1 MALIERY
8 GYQVI
13 TNVIQS
19 DSAQPLKYV
28 DLGGSYGQIVE
39 TTKFYQLQT
48 RKIVISSALRDTR
61 QLAFRDEG
69 TGGQDHRQWE
79 WELHLSPFE
88 VAGSEIKLVVCGA
101 TKVRHREEIKVQ
113 IQGEDQGE
121 TNIKVEIG

>member
-13 TNVIQS
+13 TNVI
-19 DSAQPLKYV
+19 DRDAAQPVEYV
-28 DLGGSYGQIVE
+28 DLGRSYGQIIE

-48 RKIVISSALRDTR
+48 RKIVISSALRDIR

-69 TGGQDHRQWE
+69 TGGQDDPRWE
-79 WELHLSPFE
+79 WELYLRPNQLANSQ
-88 VAGSEIKLVVCGA
+88 IKLLVCRA
-101 TKVRHREEIKVQ
+101 TKVLQREEIKVQ
-113 IQGEDQGE
+113 IQGDDQGE